1 MAEPGNEERAKEP
14 RTVPTISDVAR
25 HAGVSPMTVSR
36 VLSGGQHVSAT
47 MRRKVETSVRALGY
61 RRNENARSL
70 RPGHRSGL
78 VGVVVTNLANPYY
91 AEVLEGIG
99 EILSEAN
106 RRVVFGTSHEDPE
119 EEARL
124 IADFVGRQTEGLI
137 VVPAGGPSEHL
148 RPEQRHGVPLV
159 FASRRQDGV
168 DVDAV
173 IVDDVRGAERVTA
186 LLLEEGHRRIAF
198 VGNAVSVF
206 TGQRRYEGFERAH
219 AAAGVPVLPELV
231 RRGQQDIHSAETA
244 ARELLALDEPPTA
257 IFGANNRNMV
267 GAIKALHAASAARGT
282 DLFARVRLAS
292 FDTFDLEELVPGD
305 LSVVTHDARELGRT
319 AAELLLVRLQ
329 GKRPDRPTRT
339 IELPTSIRTRR
350 RSEERLPG
358 TEPAQ
363 EPAQAASP

>member
-1 MAEPGNEERAKEP
+1 MGDADSRERAQEP
-14 RTVPTISDVAR
+14 RSVPTISDVAR

-36 VLSGGQHVSAT
+36 VLSGSQQVSAP
-47 MRRKVETSVRALGY
+47 MRRKVEAAVRALGY

-99 EILSEAN
+99 EILGEAG

-119 EEARL
+119 EESRL

-148 RPEQRHGVPLV
+148 SQESRHGVPLV

-219 AAAGVPVLPELV
+219 RAAGVPVLPALV
-231 RRGQQDIHSAETA
+231 RRGQQDIRSAENA

-267 GAIKALHAASAARGT
+267 GAIKALHAASTAAGT

-358 TEPAQ
+358 A